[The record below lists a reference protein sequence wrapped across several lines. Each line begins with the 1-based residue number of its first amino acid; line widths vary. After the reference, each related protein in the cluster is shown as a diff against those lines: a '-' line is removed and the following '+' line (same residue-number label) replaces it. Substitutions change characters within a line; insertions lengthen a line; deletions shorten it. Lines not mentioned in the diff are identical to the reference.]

1 MKGTEKQINWANDIR
16 EELVKLIDLYE
27 EVNKNEGTYEEAKL
41 DEMVNELREVVT
53 GSEEAS
59 FYIDNF
65 SGILEDR
72 GVRLV
77 SAYDELTSTK
87 YNKKMDIVREFAIE
101 KDLLFG
107 KSGAKGKRKVV
118 RYLESLE

>member
-65 SGILEDR
+65 SEILEDR

-77 SAYDELTSTK
+77 SAYDELASTK

-118 RYLESLE
+118 KYLESLE